1 MISIKFL
8 LAISMICKTEWSWEL
23 RTWSH
28 KMNLLDILS
37 TSRHY
42 VCWKWIRATN
52 ENSNFDLR
60 VQRVK
65 VKFIFNICIFGNY
78 WMRLSVIF
86 KTMQTDE
93 VLSAKTV
100 GQKLM
105 ASERF
110 PLLPPDY
117 GTSSSLKFE
126 LVLMLIFLN
135 LRWKRFFLKRY
146 MTFSFIIYVFV
157 FFPF

>member
-37 TSRHY
+37 TSPHFL
-42 VCWKWIRATN
+42 WIRATN
-52 ENSNFDLR
+52 ENSDFDLR

-93 VLSAKTV
+93 VLSAKSV

-105 ASERF
+105 ASEPF
-110 PLLPPDY
+110 PLLPPY
-117 GTSSSLKFE
+117 YRTSSPLKFE

-135 LRWKRFFLKRY
+135 VSWKRFFLKRY
-146 MTFSFIIYVFV
+146 MTFSFIIFVFV

>member
-8 LAISMICKTEWSWEL
+8 LAISIICKTEWSWEL

-37 TSRHY
+37 TSPHFL
-42 VCWKWIRATN
+42 WIRATN
-52 ENSNFDLR
+52 ENSDFDLR

-93 VLSAKTV
+93 VLSAKSV

-105 ASERF
+105 ASEPF
-110 PLLPPDY
+110 PLLPPYY
-117 GTSSSLKFE
+117 GTSSPLKFE

-135 LRWKRFFLKRY
+135 LSWKRFFLKRY
-146 MTFSFIIYVFV
+146 MTFSFIIFVFV

>member
-1 MISIKFL
+1 MVLRITDMIPRW
-8 LAISMICKTEWSWEL
+8 ICL
-23 RTWSH
+23 IFYRV
-28 KMNLLDILS
+28 LPI
-37 TSRHY
+37 TS
-42 VCWKWIRATN
+42 VGNDKATN
-52 ENSNFDLR
+52 ENWNFDLR

-86 KTMQTDE
+86 KTMQTDD

-105 ASERF
+105 SSERF

-117 GTSSSLKFE
+117 GTSPSLKFE

-135 LRWKRFFLKRY
+135 LSWNRFFLKRY
-146 MTFSFIIYVFV
+146 MTFSFIIFVFV
-157 FFPF
+157 SFPF

>member
-37 TSRHY
+37 TSPHY

-117 GTSSSLKFE
+117 GTSSPLKFE

>member
-1 MISIKFL
+1 
-8 LAISMICKTEWSWEL
+8 
-23 RTWSH
+23 
-28 KMNLLDILS
+28 MNLLDIS
-37 TSRHY
+37 SSHY
-42 VCWKWIRATN
+42 FCWKWIRATN

-65 VKFIFNICIFGNY
+65 VKFIFNICIFCNY

-93 VLSAKTV
+93 VLSAKSV

-105 ASERF
+105 ASEPF
-110 PLLPPDY
+110 PLLPPYY
-117 GTSSSLKFE
+117 GTSSPLKFK

-135 LRWKRFFLKRY
+135 LSWKRFFLKRY
-146 MTFSFIIYVFV
+146 MTFSFIIFVFV
-157 FFPF
+157 FFPNMYSRVICKLVINDILMSFFTL

>member
-37 TSRHY
+37 TSPHY

-117 GTSSSLKFE
+117 GTSSPLKFE

-135 LRWKRFFLKRY
+135 LSWKRFFLKRY
-146 MTFSFIIYVFV
+146 MTFSFIIFVFV